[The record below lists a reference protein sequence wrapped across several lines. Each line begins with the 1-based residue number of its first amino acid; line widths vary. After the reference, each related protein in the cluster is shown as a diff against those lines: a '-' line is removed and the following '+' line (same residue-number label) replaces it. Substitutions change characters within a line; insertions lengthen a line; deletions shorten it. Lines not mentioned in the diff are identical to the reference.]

1 MNHVV
6 NCTLSVLID
15 LCMTGKNNNSN
26 LPKLKSN
33 SMVALVFL
41 FKMQAFAV
49 SSQLDTFI
57 LLNLPVSEPNNW
69 EKVKYYCLLTGF
81 HHFRKVKQRN

>member
-1 MNHVV
+1 
-6 NCTLSVLID
+6 
-15 LCMTGKNNNSN
+15 
-26 LPKLKSN
+26 
-33 SMVALVFL
+33 MVALVFL

-81 HHFRKVKQRN
+81 NHISSF